1 MKKSI
6 ALLFLFVICLTSQ
19 STWAQE
25 QKMIKG
31 KISYDAKVL
40 PNVHVVNASSK
51 VLTKSD
57 DQGNYEIPAKIGDEI
72 TYSFV
77 GLKTMT
83 IIVEDVTSILNIKMT
98 EDVNQL
104 EDIVIKAKVTDSRP
118 EIIPIQ
124 EAVNMEFKD
133 PNGRNIKPARSKGVV
148 HYFDNDDMKKLPPAL
163 PLERVLSGMFARVT
177 LGKNRVGQ
185 DVVLLREAPATID
198 LDGIFYDVAPAI
210 EFSEVVQMYIMM
222 EEKLIIIRTKSHPD
236 YIKREKERVAETY
249 RNQNRF
255 DANTVTTELD
265 FSQNDLPVNLGE
277 EKEVYGKVT
286 HQEYPVADVTISLA
300 GKPDSPIYSDRKGEY
315 KIKAQVGDI
324 IQFAHISFETVSI
337 FVEDI
342 TEELNVDLKQ
352 KVNELEEVVV
362 ETKSDGSTLVA
373 RRNKVEAEFQTSR
386 GKENPKASGFSQSFI
401 EGEKLSNVYENI
413 QQALVGKIPGYKY
426 DQTTGDAYLRGD
438 AMSLNQDYPVAWE
451 VDGVFTTY
459 APPLDLSQIKSVRAL
474 KALGATNKYGTQ
486 ANGGVI
492 IIETTFGNFN
502 PNAAQKKS
510 AFKEEYANSN
520 FYSNDATATTLE
532 MKGKNKYAEALVPY
546 ANKNKA
552 FDYYQNV
559 LKKRMRSYSDHLS
572 VAMKFIEHYNDEAMG
587 TQILDEQ
594 ALKNSNNPE
603 VLKAIAYH
611 YQWLGNKRSAI
622 KVYERLF
629 KLRPKHAQSFR
640 DLANAYADYDMYPK
654 AWRMYYTYMLKGKVT
669 SEEGIGQT
677 MYNEMEWLYYQ
688 RSNQTQIKQKFVPIN
703 ETAKDF
709 QRDIRMVFEWNTS
722 EAEFELEFV
731 SPDKRA
737 YSFDHSL
744 AANNDLIIDEKKIG
758 YTSKMFEIEDLG
770 TGDWL
775 INLIYK
781 GNKKNYPSFFKLTT
795 FYNWGRP
802 NEKKVVKIYKLEIQ
816 NQKAALIRFNKE
828 MGIAQK

>member
-6 ALLFLFVICLTSQ
+6 AQLLLFVICFTVQ
-19 STWAQE
+19 SSWAQE
-25 QKMIKG
+25 QKVIKG
-31 KISYDAKVL
+31 KITYDAKAL
-40 PNVHVVNASSK
+40 PNVHVVNATSK

-57 DQGNYEIPAKIGDEI
+57 DQGNYEIPAKAGDEI

-83 IIVEDVTSILNIKMT
+83 IIVEDVTNVLNIKMT

-104 EDIVIKAKVTDSRP
+104 DDIVIKAKVYENKP

-124 EAVNMEFKD
+124 EAVNIEFRD
-133 PNGRNIKPARSKGVV
+133 PDGKRIKPARSRGIV
-148 HYFDNDDMKKLPPAL
+148 HYLDNDDMKRLPSGLSLELAL
-163 PLERVLSGMFARVT
+163 NGKFLNVT
-177 LGKNRVGQ
+177 RGQNRFGQ
-185 DVVLLREAPATID
+185 DVVLLRGAPAIID
-198 LDGIFYDVAPAI
+198 LDGDFHDTPPAI
-210 EFSEVVQMYIMM
+210 EFSDVVQMYIMM
-222 EEKLIIIRTKSHPD
+222 AEKLIIIRTKNHPD
-236 YIKREKERVAETY
+236 FIKRQKERVAETY
-249 RNQNRF
+249 KNQNRF
-255 DANTVTTELD
+255 DSNTVTTELD
-265 FSQNDLPVNLGE
+265 FSQNDLPVNLGQ
-277 EKEVYGKVT
+277 EKEVYGKIT
-286 HQEYPVADVTISLA
+286 HEDYPVADVTISLA

-315 KIKAQVGDI
+315 RLKAQVGDI
-324 IQFAHISFETVSI
+324 IQFSHVSFETVSI

-373 RRNKVEAEFQTSR
+373 KRNKVESEFQTSR
-386 GKENPKASGFSQSFI
+386 GKENPKASGFSQTFI
-401 EGEKLSNVYENI
+401 EGDKLSNVYENI
-413 QQALVGKIPGYKY
+413 QQALVGKIPGYRY
-426 DQTTGDAYLRGD
+426 DQTTGEAYMRGD
-438 AMSLNQDYPVAWE
+438 AMSLNQNYPVSWE

-474 KALGATNKYGTQ
+474 KALGATTKYGSQ
-486 ANGGVI
+486 AVGGVI
-492 IIETTFGNFN
+492 IIETTFGNYN
-502 PNAAQKKS
+502 PNAAPKKS

-520 FYSNDATATTLE
+520 FYNNDAAASTLE

-572 VAMKFIEHYNDEAMG
+572 VAMKFIEHYNDKAMG

-640 DLANAYADYDMYPK
+640 DLANAYVEYDLYPK
-654 AWRMYYTYMLKGKVT
+654 AWRLYYTYMLKGTVT

-688 RSNQTQIKQKFVPIN
+688 RANQTQIKQKFVPIN
-703 ETAKDF
+703 QTVKEF

-722 EAEFELEFV
+722 EAMFELEFV
-731 SPDKRA
+731 S
-737 YSFDHSL
+737 
-744 AANNDLIIDEKKIG
+744 
-758 YTSKMFEIEDLG
+758 
-770 TGDWL
+770 
-775 INLIYK
+775 
-781 GNKKNYPSFFKLTT
+781 
-795 FYNWGRP
+795 
-802 NEKKVVKIYKLEIQ
+802 
-816 NQKAALIRFNKE
+816 
-828 MGIAQK
+828 